1 MFGIRGQRNDG
12 GERCLSQWPEGIYQ
26 HTGLRGFYIGSN
38 NLGMITDKISPLCYY
53 LEVSDNPNII
63 LDASTVCYEYSI
75 GAYYLIYDKTQDIRG
90 CAIMK

>member
-1 MFGIRGQRNDG
+1 
-12 GERCLSQWPEGIYQ
+12 
-26 HTGLRGFYIGSN
+26 
-38 NLGMITDKISPLCYY
+38 MITDKISPLCYY